1 MGSQTQIGIAGGESG
16 GGYGL
21 EAGGERFDG
30 EFPALQ
36 EECAGESDG
45 GDGEQGIH
53 VSDGVDD

>member
-36 EECAGESDG
+36 EERAGE
-45 GDGEQGIH
+45 GDGR
-53 VSDGVDD
+53 DGE